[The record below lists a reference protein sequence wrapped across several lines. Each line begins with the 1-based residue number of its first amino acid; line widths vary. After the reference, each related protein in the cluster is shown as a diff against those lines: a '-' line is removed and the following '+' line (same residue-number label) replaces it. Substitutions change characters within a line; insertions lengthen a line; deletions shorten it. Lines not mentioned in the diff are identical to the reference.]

1 MSQPPP
7 SSPQLNSVHP
17 LGERRPGAALAA
29 AWRRTAPTH
38 RPLAISALATLAL
51 LALFVVGLWTDP
63 RSIDG
68 DPAWLKPT
76 KFALSIAVYS
86 FTLLWLLGHVE
97 QSTPWR
103 RRLVRASGW
112 VVVVTFALE
121 WVGILTQ
128 VLRGTTSHFNV
139 ATPLDIAVWSL
150 MGSAIG
156 VLFFAN
162 VVVVALLLT
171 QRFADPALG
180 AALRYGVLIS
190 LVGMAQAA
198 LMTTP
203 TAQQL
208 AGWRTGTPITIVGA
222 HSVGA
227 PDGTGTG
234 LPVVGWRSDV
244 GDLRV
249 GHFVGLHALQVLPL
263 VWAWLRLRPQL
274 DPRSRARLVGVAA
287 AGYLGLTL
295 LVTWQALRAQPLL
308 QPDALTL
315 AALAALVAA
324 TALGA
329 LWAARRTQARVA

>member
-1 MSQPPP
+1 MSQPR
-7 SSPQLNSVHP
+7 SSSSLMNTVHP
-17 LGERRPGAALAA
+17 PRLGADLGA
-29 AWRRTAPTH
+29 AWRDGVRIH
-38 RPLAISALATLAL
+38 RPLALSGLATLAL

-63 RSIDG
+63 RSIAG

-76 KFALSIAVYS
+76 KFALSITVYT

-97 QSTPWR
+97 QRSAWR

-121 WVGILTQ
+121 WVGIVAQ
-128 VLRGTTSHFNV
+128 VLRGATSHFNV
-139 ATPLDIAVWSL
+139 ATPFDIAVWSL
-150 MGSAIG
+150 MGSSIG

-162 VVVVALLLT
+162 VAVVGLLLT

-180 AALRYGVLIS
+180 AALRFGMLIS

-198 LMTTP
+198 LMTAP

-208 AGWRTGTPITIVGA
+208 AGWRDGAPVTIVGA

-227 PDGTGTG
+227 PDGAGTG

-263 VWAWLRLRPQL
+263 VWAWLRQRPQL
-274 DPRSRARLVGVAA
+274 DDRRRARLVGVAA
-287 AGYLGLTL
+287 VGYLGLTL

-308 QPDALTL
+308 RPDALTL
-315 AALAALVAA
+315 AALAALVAL
-324 TALGA
+324 TALAA
-329 LWAARRTQARVA
+329 LWIARRPRARVA